1 MPSWRRFF
9 SAARTSPRGWERFHL
24 TTIRALPKASN
35 GEGKHRVDAEQIQR
49 QMSVTRPSIDRK
61 LDRLVTRTPAAWYPA
76 CSHYRR
82 RHHMD
87 ERNPRNDEN
96 MDDRID
102 ENIDDRTNE
111 DNLVDK
117 SDDAEEFEDIE
128 ESDEEDVEEE

>member
-1 MPSWRRFF
+1 MAQQLPTAFRRSSVAFGIPL
-9 SAARTSPRGWERFHL
+9 ARTIGGGL
-24 TTIRALPKASN
+24 
-35 GEGKHRVDAEQIQR
+35 
-49 QMSVTRPSIDRK
+49 
-61 LDRLVTRTPAAWYPA
+61 
-76 CSHYRR
+76 
-82 RHHMD
+82 HMD

-102 ENIDDRTNE
+102 ENIDDRANE